1 MRLIDADALK
11 EKLIKE
17 RDAIPITK
25 TERYG
30 FGVEFPDPHG
40 TAMRG
45 GINKAFRCMEQTP
58 TIDAVPV
65 VRCGECKYWLHMDDG
80 FGDCTNRRF
89 HIPNIAPP
97 SMDKDDFCS
106 YGERRSDGKV

>member
-1 MRLIDADALK
+1 MRIIDADALK
-11 EKLIKE
+11 EELFCVK
-17 RDAIPITK
+17 ITIAGV
-25 TERYG
+25 RYG
-30 FGVEFPDPHG
+30 KNFLCEILTDFYKHLFQAIDD
-40 TAMRG
+40 A
-45 GINKAFRCMEQTP
+45 P

-65 VRCGECKYWLHMDDG
+65 VRCGECKYWLHMEDG

-106 YGERRSDGKV
+106 CGERRSND